1 MVTEEEK
8 LIAEMDNLMAN
19 VHEDRKLIIRG
30 LLDIR
35 TSVLESLKLL
45 DDELKDLGV
54 DPNEKTT
61 NETEW

>member
-8 LIAEMDNLMAN
+8 LIAEMENLLAN
-19 VHEDRKLIIRG
+19 VQEDRKLIIGG

-35 TSVLESLKLL
+35 TAVLESLKIL
-45 DDELKDLGV
+45 DDELKALGV

>member
-8 LIAEMDNLMAN
+8 LIAEMENLLAN
-19 VHEDRKLIIRG
+19 VQEDRKLIIG
-30 LLDIR
+30 TLLEIR
-35 TSVLESLKLL
+35 TTVLESLKLL
-45 DDELKDLGV
+45 DDELEALGV

>member
-19 VHEDRKLIIRG
+19 VHEDRKLIIRA

>member
-8 LIAEMDNLMAN
+8 LIAEMDNLMQN
-19 VHEDRKLIIRG
+19 VMEDRKLIIG
-30 LLDIR
+30 GMLDVR
-35 TSVLESLKLL
+35 TAILESLKTL
-45 DDELKDLGV
+45 DDELKALGV